1 MQEKNRDM
9 KPGRK
14 VLGVLAVCATGI
26 VLPRTAAADEWDKRT
41 ILTFN
46 QPVEIPGKV
55 LPGYDGPSGRV
66 GRYAHHVRRA
76 AGWRPISDQEVVL
89 SR

>member
-1 MQEKNRDM
+1 MIRRSDAGEEQRHE
-9 KPGRK
+9 
-14 VLGVLAVCATGI
+14 TGQ
-26 VLPRTAAADEWDKRT
+26 KS
-41 ILTFN
+41 LTFN